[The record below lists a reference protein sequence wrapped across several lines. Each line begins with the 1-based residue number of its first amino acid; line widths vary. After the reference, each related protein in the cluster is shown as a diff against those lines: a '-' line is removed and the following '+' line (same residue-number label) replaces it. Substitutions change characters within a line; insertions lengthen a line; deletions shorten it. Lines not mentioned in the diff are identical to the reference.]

1 MDTIE
6 DKSNPST
13 EILIARIRDRAY
25 NLYETRQMLCTE
37 AVLTAMNQGLN
48 GGLTKAQTMAMAA
61 PFCAAL
67 GESGCVCGALSG
79 AVMASGLLLGQEHA
93 YRHRMR
99 MRAGARRLHDAFK
112 TAHGTTCCRALTRQ
126 VKDDPKAHF
135 RHCAQLTAQS
145 AEMAARLVLQERPE
159 LAARADNGFL
169 ARRQSILG
177 GAWLRLVNY
186 FSH

>member
-67 GESGCVCGALSG
+67 GESGCLCGALSG
-79 AVMASGLLLGQEHA
+79 AVMASGLLLGQN
-93 YRHRMR
+93 
-99 MRAGARRLHDAFK
+99 RAGRNRKKMRR
-112 TAHGTTCCRALTRQ
+112 
-126 VKDDPKAHF
+126 
-135 RHCAQLTAQS
+135 
-145 AEMAARLVLQERPE
+145 
-159 LAARADNGFL
+159 
-169 ARRQSILG
+169 
-177 GAWLRLVNY
+177 
-186 FSH
+186 